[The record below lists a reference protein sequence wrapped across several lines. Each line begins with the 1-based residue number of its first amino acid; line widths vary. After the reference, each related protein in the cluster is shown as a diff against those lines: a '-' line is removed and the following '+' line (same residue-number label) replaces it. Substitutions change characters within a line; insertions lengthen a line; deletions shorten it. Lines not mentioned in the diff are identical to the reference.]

1 MFMVK
6 IRKGS
11 ISAVLS
17 LLLLF
22 IVSGWTETGTTWSAV
37 VGTADGAGIGYA
49 VGGVIVGLAGDAF
62 GNHVVSQGNQKNDS
76 RNRWISAW

>member
-1 MFMVK
+1 M
-6 IRKGS
+6 
-11 ISAVLS
+11 
-17 LLLLF
+17 
-22 IVSGWTETGTTWSAV
+22 

-76 RNRWISAW
+76 RNRWISA